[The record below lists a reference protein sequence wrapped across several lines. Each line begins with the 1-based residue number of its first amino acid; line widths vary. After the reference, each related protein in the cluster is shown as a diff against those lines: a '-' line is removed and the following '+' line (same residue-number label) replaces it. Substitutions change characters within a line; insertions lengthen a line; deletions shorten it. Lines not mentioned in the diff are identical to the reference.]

1 MNQSVLEHESK
12 IYMQTSEQ
20 GIDTHG
26 MRLEESADA
35 CSIDDPI
42 GLDRWKIYLFQSTM
56 PPQEDFTDAG
66 L

>member
-1 MNQSVLEHESK
+1 
-12 IYMQTSEQ
+12 MQTSEQ

-66 L
+66 F